1 MNPVPLPNMRP
12 YPNTQ
17 KAIEET
23 ANTMKFLE
31 RMFVEF
37 LTRQKPVSTHAN
49 PKFMKNT
56 SIAVNNVHIVS
67 ATTLGS
73 MPTLLGLSNLTHTTE
88 PQNSTKTQN
97 KTVALLSVLLCGF
110 CDICGVLPFIRMAR

>member
-37 LTRQKPVSTHAN
+37 LTRQNPVSTHAN
-49 PKFMKNT
+49 PRFMKNT
-56 SIAVNNVHIVS
+56 SIAVMSTHSVS

-73 MPTLLGLSNLTHTTE
+73 MPSSFVFDQSHPHNAQRAGAGERCRPSAPGL
-88 PQNSTKTQN
+88 
-97 KTVALLSVLLCGF
+97 
-110 CDICGVLPFIRMAR
+110 